1 MSAVEYFRNALTEYQ
16 EAKQRVREI
25 VEIVRDVADLLKEP
39 QRFQFRNAPSS
50 QSNPAMPFSNIEF
63 SAWPTAGKIQSAVS
77 TWNNTFNVMQAAW
90 QRIPPSERIA
100 LQTPPAVMKF

>member
-63 SAWPTAGKIQSAVS
+63 SAWPTAGKIQSSVS
-77 TWNNTFNVMQAAW
+77 TWNNTFNVMQAVW

-100 LQTPPAVMKF
+100 LQAPPAVMKF